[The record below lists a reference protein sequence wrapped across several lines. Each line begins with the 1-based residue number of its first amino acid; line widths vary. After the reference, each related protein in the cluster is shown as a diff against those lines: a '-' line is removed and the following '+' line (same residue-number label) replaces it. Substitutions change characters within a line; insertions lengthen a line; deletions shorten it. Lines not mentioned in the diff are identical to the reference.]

1 MKAYKGVAKRRNLLK
16 AFKGFDKRLRCRG
29 FQYEVGK
36 EYQEP
41 EASLCRNGFH
51 ACENPLDTFRYYPPT
66 DSRYCEVELDDN
78 GQRNSDDSKVCGEKI
93 KIVSEIGLDSVIKAG
108 AQFIFE
114 MCKGSAED
122 HASGWRGNAA
132 ASGESG
138 NAAASG
144 ESGNAAAS
152 GWRGNAAASGESGN
166 AAASGVRGNAAASGE
181 SGNAAASGERGNAAA
196 SGVRGNAAASGW
208 SGNAAASG
216 RRGNAAASGVSG
228 NAAASGESGNAAAS
242 GWSGNAAASGES
254 GNAAAS
260 GESGNAAASGER
272 GTATV
277 TGRDGR
283 ASAIGEQC
291 IAVAWGQN
299 SLAKGT
305 LGNWIVVSE
314 RGNSGDIVD
323 AKLAR
328 VDGEIIKPD
337 TWHTLRNGK
346 IMEAE

>member
-1 MKAYKGVAKRRNLLK
+1 MKDYKGFAKRRNLLLK

-36 EYQEP
+36 VYQEP
-41 EASLCRNGFH
+41 VAELCNKGFH

-66 DSRYCEVELDDN
+66 DSRYCEVEIDDN
-78 GQRNSDDSKVCGEKI
+78 GQRNSDDSKVCGKEI
-93 KIVSEIGLDSVIKAG
+93 KIGAEIGLDGVIKAG

-114 MCKGSAED
+114 MCGGSAED
-122 HASGWRGNAA
+122 HASGERGNAAASGGWGNAA

-152 GWRGNAAASGESGN
+152 GLSGN
-166 AAASGVRGNAAASGE
+166 AAASGGW
-181 SGNAAASGERGNAAA
+181 GNAAASGERGNAAA
-196 SGVRGNAAASGW
+196 SGLSGNAAASGTRGNAAASGTRGNAAASGL

-216 RRGNAAASGVSG
+216 MNGNAVASGVM
-228 NAAASGESGNAAAS
+228 
-242 GWSGNAAASGES
+242 
-254 GNAAAS
+254 
-260 GESGNAAASGER
+260 
-272 GTATV
+272 GTATA
-277 TGRDGR
+277 TGCDGL
-283 ASAIGEQC
+283 ASAVGTQC
-291 IAVAWGQN
+291 IAVAWGEY

-314 RGNSGDIVD
+314 RDDSGDIVD

-328 VDGEIIKPD
+328 VDGETIRAD
-337 TWHTLRNGK
+337 TWYTLRRGE
-346 IMEAE
+346 IVEAE

>member
-1 MKAYKGVAKRRNLLK
+1 MKAYKGFAKRRNLLK

-36 EYQEP
+36 EYQES
-41 EASLCRNGFH
+41 EAALCRKGFH

-66 DSRYCEVELDDN
+66 DSRYCEVEIDDN

-93 KIVSEIGLDSVIKAG
+93 KIGAEIGLDGVIKAG

-122 HASGWRGNAA
+122 HASGV
-132 ASGESG
+132 
-138 NAAASG
+138 
-144 ESGNAAAS
+144 
-152 GWRGNAAASGESGN
+152 SGN
-166 AAASGVRGNAAASGE
+166 AAASGVS
-181 SGNAAASGERGNAAA
+181 
-196 SGVRGNAAASGW
+196 
-208 SGNAAASG
+208 
-216 RRGNAAASGVSG
+216 
-228 NAAASGESGNAAAS
+228 
-242 GWSGNAAASGES
+242 
-254 GNAAAS
+254 
-260 GESGNAAASGER
+260 

-283 ASAIGEQC
+283 ASALGEQC
-291 IAVAWGQN
+291 IAVAWGQD

-314 RGNSGDIVD
+314 HASGGIVD

-328 VDGEIIKPD
+328 VDGESIRAD
-337 TWHTLRNGK
+337 TWYTLRRGE
-346 IMEAE
+346 IVEVAE

>member
-1 MKAYKGVAKRRNLLK
+1 MKAY
-16 AFKGFDKRLRCRG
+16 KGFDKRLRCRG

-41 EASLCRNGFH
+41 VAELCLKGFH

-66 DSRYCEVELDDN
+66 DSRYCEVEIDDN
-78 GQRNSDDSKVCGEKI
+78 GQRNSENSKVCGEKI
-93 KIVSEIGLDSVIKAG
+93 KIVSEIGLDGVIKAG

-114 MCKGSAED
+114 LCKGSAED
-122 HASGWRGNAA
+122 HASGV
-132 ASGESG
+132 SG

-144 ESGNAAAS
+144 E
-152 GWRGNAAASGESGN
+152 RGNAAASGESGN
-166 AAASGVRGNAAASGE
+166 AAASGVR
-181 SGNAAASGERGNAAA
+181 
-196 SGVRGNAAASGW
+196 
-208 SGNAAASG
+208 
-216 RRGNAAASGVSG
+216 G

-260 GESGNAAASGER
+260 GESGNAAASGVSGNAAASGVR

-277 TGRDGR
+277 TGRNGR
-283 ASAIGEQC
+283 ASAIGGQC
-291 IAVAWGQN
+291 IAVAWGNN
-299 SLAKGT
+299 SLAKGA

-314 RGNSGDIVD
+314 HDSGGIVD

-328 VDGEIIKPD
+328 VDGEIIKAD
-337 TWHTLRNGK
+337 TWYTLRRGK
-346 IMEAE
+346 IVEVAE

>member
-16 AFKGFDKRLRCRG
+16 AFKGLDKRLRCRG

-41 EASLCRNGFH
+41 VAELCRKGFH
-51 ACENPLDTFRYYPPT
+51 ACKNPLDTFRYYPPT
-66 DSRYCEVELDDN
+66 DSRYCEVEIDDN
-78 GQRNSDDSKVCGEKI
+78 GQRNSDDSKVCGKEI
-93 KIVSEIGLDSVIKAG
+93 KIGAEIGLDGVIKAG

-114 MCKGSAED
+114 TCKGSDED
-122 HASGWRGNAA
+122 HASGEGGNAA
-132 ASGESG
+132 ASGVSG

-144 ESGNAAAS
+144 VSGNAAAS
-152 GWRGNAAASGESGN
+152 GWN
-166 AAASGVRGNAAASGE
+166 
-181 SGNAAASGERGNAAA
+181 
-196 SGVRGNAAASGW
+196 GNAAASGW

-216 RRGNAAASGVSG
+216 V
-228 NAAASGESGNAAAS
+228 
-242 GWSGNAAASGES
+242 
-254 GNAAAS
+254 
-260 GESGNAAASGER
+260 R

-314 RGNSGDIVD
+314 RGNSDDIVD

-328 VDGEIIKPD
+328 VDGETIRAD
-337 TWHTLRNGK
+337 TWYTLRRGE
-346 IMEAE
+346 IVEVAE

>member
-36 EYQEP
+36 EYREP
-41 EASLCRNGFH
+41 GALLCCKGFH

-66 DSRYCEVELDDN
+66 DSRYCEVEIDDN

-93 KIVSEIGLDSVIKAG
+93 KIGAEIGLDGVIKAG
-108 AQFIFE
+108 TQFIFE

-122 HASGWRGNAA
+122 HASGWSGNAA
-132 ASGESG
+132 ASGISG

-152 GWRGNAAASGESGN
+152 GISGNAAASGWRGNAAASG
-166 AAASGVRGNAAASGE
+166 V
-181 SGNAAASGERGNAAA
+181 
-196 SGVRGNAAASGW
+196 
-208 SGNAAASG
+208 
-216 RRGNAAASGVSG
+216 
-228 NAAASGESGNAAAS
+228 
-242 GWSGNAAASGES
+242 
-254 GNAAAS
+254 
-260 GESGNAAASGER
+260 R

-283 ASAIGEQC
+283 ASALGEQC
-291 IAVAWGQN
+291 IAVAWGQD

-305 LGNWIVVSE
+305 LGSWIVVSE
-314 RGNSGDIVD
+314 HASGGIVD

-328 VDGEIIKPD
+328 VDGESIRAD
-337 TWHTLRNGK
+337 TWYTLRRGE
-346 IMEAE
+346 IVEVAE